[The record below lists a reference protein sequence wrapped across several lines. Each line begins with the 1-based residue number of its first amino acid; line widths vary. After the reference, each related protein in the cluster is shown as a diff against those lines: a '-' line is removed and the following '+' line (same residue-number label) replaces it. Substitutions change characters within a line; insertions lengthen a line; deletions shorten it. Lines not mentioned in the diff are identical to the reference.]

1 MSKEEKRRKREEK
14 NGVADDSQSLPRYH
28 MTVLLFK

>member
-1 MSKEEKRRKREEK
+1 MSKGKKGEKEGGKG
-14 NGVADDSQSLPRYH
+14 GVADDSRRLPRYH